1 MTMIELLMI
10 GEIIIGGLIA
20 LHMISNHVIA
30 RKTLN
35 ISVLDIQLRTNL
47 NPGISDTLDEF
58 IQECFNDYTLLNLAY
73 VKDQY
78 ISSEAEQ
85 KIVSDIA
92 TIVSDRISPTMFKQL
107 SVYYNEKAIA
117 GIISNKI
124 YELVMM
130 YTIEMNKPKEE
141 LPGED

>member
-47 NPGISDTLDEF
+47 NPGISDILDEF

>member
-20 LHMISNHVIA
+20 LHMVSNHVIA